1 MVSEVKKEI
10 ARSLQAKINAMQGF
24 GRVSDGSGNTSQLPF
39 ASAFPGYAFPTGVI
53 HEFLSYEPA
62 DAAATNGFI
71 TALTG
76 KFMKDGD
83 LCLWVGS
90 QKKIFP
96 LGLKQYGIEP
106 DRIVFI
112 NPSKV
117 KDTLWIIE
125 EALKCE
131 ALKAVIGEIR
141 DFGFTESRRLQLAV
155 EQSGVTG
162 FIHRFRP
169 HAENATAS
177 TARWK
182 ITPLPAI
189 TYDSVPGVGHSC
201 WDIQLVK
208 VKNGRPGS
216 WQLSWS
222 ENNFSP
228 VVQKYFSIASG
239 DDQKQAVG

>member
-1 MVSEVKKEI
+1 MVTEAKKQI
-10 ARSLQAKINAMQGF
+10 AKNLQAKINVIQGLDRF
-24 GRVSDGSGNTSQLPF
+24 SGESSNIESLPF
-39 ASAFPGYAFPTGVI
+39 ASAFPCHVFPTGVI

-62 DAAATNGFI
+62 DAASTNGFI

-76 KFMKDGD
+76 KLMKEGG

-96 LGLKQYGIEP
+96 LGLKHYGINP

-117 KDTLWIIE
+117 KDALWIME

-131 ALKAVIGEIR
+131 ALTAVIGEIR
-141 DFGFTESRRLQLAV
+141 EFGFTESRRFQLAV
-155 EQSGVTG
+155 ERSGVTG
-162 FIHRFRP
+162 FVHRYRP

-182 ITPLPAI
+182 ITPLSA
-189 TYDSVPGVGHSC
+189 TTNDDLPGVGHSC
-201 WDIQLVK
+201 WDVQLVK

-216 WQLSWS
+216 WQVTWID
-222 ENNFSP
+222 ETFMP
-228 VVQKYFSIASG
+228 VVQKHFSIAS
-239 DDQKQAVG
+239 DQNRNAG